1 MSEAAPAIVLRDVS
15 YSYNGQPALRHVNLT
30 VPEGEFLTVIGPN
43 GGGKTTL
50 LRLLL
55 GLLRPGSG
63 TVRVFGAEPSA
74 VSDHLGYMPQTQV
87 LGRAFPITVLETVLL
102 GRLGARSFWPF
113 WPKAE
118 RERARNCLE
127 RTGVAHLEN
136 VRLGELSGGQRQRV
150 FLARA
155 LACQPRMLLL
165 DEPTASVDPEGKATL
180 HELLGSLAK
189 ETTIVL
195 VSHDVS
201 VISHHVTA
209 VACVNQTVH
218 FHPRPEL
225 TPEMFAV
232 MFQGGRCDCPVQLI
246 AQSLPPRMLNLKKET
261 P

>member
-15 YSYNGQPALRHVNLT
+15 YAYNGHAALRRVNLT

-55 GLLRPGSG
+55 GLLRPTTGQ
-63 TVRVFGAEPSA
+63 VLVFGREPSD
-74 VSDHLGYMPQTQV
+74 VSDRLGYMPQTQV
-87 LGRAFPITVLETVLL
+87 LGRDFPITVLETVLL

-113 WPKAE
+113 WSRSE
-118 RERARNCLE
+118 RERALRCLE
-127 RTGVAHLEN
+127 RTGVAHLEKA
-136 VRLGELSGGQRQRV
+136 RLCELSGGQRQRV

-155 LACQPRMLLL
+155 LACEPRMLLL
-165 DEPTASVDPEGKATL
+165 DEPTASVDPEGRATL

-189 ETTIVL
+189 DITIVL

-201 VISHHVTA
+201 VISRYVTA

-232 MFQGGRCDCPVQLI
+232 MYHGGQCGCPVELI
-246 AQSLPPRMLNLKKET
+246 AQSLPPRILNLKKDA